1 MRGERDLR
9 LSLADPPEGCCDYE
23 VIEDLGEMAT
33 LLFDAE
39 WKSPEREFATLQMIP
54 AADSLR
60 KPLLL
65 IPEVNILPL

>member
-33 LLFDAE
+33 LVFDAE
-39 WKSPEREFATLQMIP
+39 WKSPEREFATLHMDPCCGFLKETP
-54 AADSLR
+54 AVD
-60 KPLLL
+60 P
-65 IPEVNILPL
+65 